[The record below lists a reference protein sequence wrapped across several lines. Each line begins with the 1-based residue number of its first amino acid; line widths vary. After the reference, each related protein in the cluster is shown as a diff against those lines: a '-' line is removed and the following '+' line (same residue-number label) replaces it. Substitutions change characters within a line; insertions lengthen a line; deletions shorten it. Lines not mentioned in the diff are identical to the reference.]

1 MKMIT
6 KLISTTF
13 KHFYMRENKNHK
25 KGRFN
30 GNCQI
35 GGCYIRTSIVNSEQN
50 AYLKMHYL
58 HRAKSCSNL

>member
-13 KHFYMRENKNHK
+13 KHFYMRV
-25 KGRFN
+25 
-30 GNCQI
+30 
-35 GGCYIRTSIVNSEQN
+35 VNSEQN